1 MADSTRKPD
10 PGATRARAF
19 RATIIK
25 LGSFVVVMVLVF
37 VALVVVFSKYRSGS
51 TREYTAV
58 FTSASALKSGSS
70 VEIAG
75 VEVGTVSDVSL
86 NRQNQA
92 VLKFTVDDRYR
103 VPRNVKALIRYEN
116 LTGDRYLELRRE
128 PGEAGQ
134 RLADGARIP
143 VEQTQPALDLDNLV
157 GGFKPLLR
165 SLDPDEADQL
175 TASLIQVFQGQGP
188 ALNQLLKNTGQFTDS
203 LADRDKLIGD
213 VINNLNTMIG
223 TVEDDRKGFDTS
235 VDLLQQLVTGLSSQR
250 EVIGNALT
258 QTSQLTNGLADLLS
272 TTRPDLREIVGN
284 TGQLSENVL
293 KAEPFLRSVLT
304 RLPEDYKKLSNL
316 GSYGAW
322 LQIYFCR
329 IRLLIGGPGKTQV
342 FYTAID
348 VTGDKTT
355 AQGRCSP
362 K

>member
-1 MADSTRKPD
+1 MADSTRKND
-10 PGATRARAF
+10 PGAKRARAF

-25 LGSFVVVMVLVF
+25 LRSFVVVMVLVF

-86 NRQNQA
+86 NRDNQA
-92 VLKFTVDDRYR
+92 VLKFTVADKYS
-103 VPRNVKALIRYEN
+103 VPKSVKALIRYEN

-128 PGEAGQ
+128 PGAAGP

-165 SLDPDEADQL
+165 SLNPDEANQL
-175 TASLIQVFQGQGP
+175 TASLIEVFQGQGP
-188 ALNQLLKNTGQFTDS
+188 ALTHLLKSTAQFTDS
-203 LADRDKLIGD
+203 LADRDQLIGD
-213 VINNLNTMIG
+213 VIDNLNTMIG
-223 TVEDDRKGFDTS
+223 TVEDDKKGFDSS
-235 VDLLQQLVTGLSSQR
+235 VDLLQQLVTGLASQR
-250 EVIGNALT
+250 DVIGTALT
-258 QTSQLTNGLADLLS
+258 QTSQLTNGMADLLS
-272 TTRPDLREIVGN
+272 TTRPDLQKVVHN
-284 TGQLSENVL
+284 TGRVSEEVL
-293 KAEPFLRSVLT
+293 KAEPFLRNLLS
-304 RLPEDYKKLSNL
+304 RLPEDYKKLANL

-329 IRLLIGGPGKTQV
+329 IRLLIGGPGNTQV

-348 VTGDKTT
+348 VTGDKTQ
-355 AQGRCSP
+355 AQGRCAP
-362 K
+362 Q